1 MSDYIKKT
9 WLRPSPKTQVEDLVA
24 LTCNRESV
32 ILSDC
37 EIKLEV
43 FEGPMALLM
52 HLLEKNQLDIYDI
65 PIAVVTE
72 QYLEYLQA
80 LEEFNIDIASEFLL
94 MAATLLQI
102 KSRMLLPKLP
112 KIIEDIDDEGDPRQ
126 QLVDRLLEYR
136 KFKQMSTVME
146 DMMKE
151 REQFFTRLPQE
162 FGLDIPLPVGLKLDD
177 LLAAFAAVWE
187 SSIDE
192 YELVAREEFSVQDK
206 IYDIIHILYKHK
218 GKIEFSQAVIR
229 TGTRSEVIA
238 TFLAMLE
245 LIKLQRVTISQQQ
258 SFGPIYIT
266 LKE

>member
-1 MSDYIKKT
+1 MSDYK
-9 WLRPSPKTQVEDLVA
+9 
-24 LTCNRESV
+24 
-32 ILSDC
+32 
-37 EIKLEV
+37 IKLEF

-65 PIAVVTE
+65 PIAIVTE
-72 QYLEYLQA
+72 QYLEYLQN
-80 LEEFNIDIASEFLL
+80 LEKFNIDIASEFLV

-112 KIIEDIDDEGDPRQ
+112 KIIEEVDDEGDPRQ
-126 QLVDRLLEYR
+126 ELVDRLLEYR

-146 DMMKE
+146 DMMRQ

-162 FGLDIPLPVGLKLDD
+162 FDVELPLPVGLKLED
-177 LLAAFAAVWE
+177 LLSAFAAVWE

-206 IYDIIHILYKHK
+206 IYDIIHLLHKHK

-229 TGTRSEVIA
+229 RGTRAEVIA
-238 TFLAMLE
+238 TFLALLE
-245 LIKLQRVTISQQQ
+245 LIKLQRVTISQQE

>member
-1 MSDYIKKT
+1 MLDYK
-9 WLRPSPKTQVEDLVA
+9 
-24 LTCNRESV
+24 
-32 ILSDC
+32 
-37 EIKLEV
+37 IKLEI
-43 FEGPMALLM
+43 FEGPMDLLM

-112 KIIEDIDDEGDPRQ
+112 KFVEGIDDEGDPRQ
-126 QLVDRLLEYR
+126 ELVDRLLEYR
-136 KFKQMSTVME
+136 RFKEISTVME
-146 DMMKE
+146 DMMRQ
-151 REQFFTRLPQE
+151 REHFFSRLPQNFE
-162 FGLDIPLPVGLKLDD
+162 LEIPLPVGLKLDD
-177 LLAAFAAVWE
+177 LLSAFAAVWE

-206 IYDIIHILYKHK
+206 IYDIIQILYKHK
-218 GKIEFSQAVIR
+218 GTIEFGQAVIR
-229 TGTRSEVIA
+229 SGTRSEVIA
-238 TFLAMLE
+238 TLLAMLE
-245 LIKLQRVTISQQQ
+245 LIKLQRVTIRQQK

-266 LKE
+266 LKEWEI